1 MPVAN
6 LALSLFYHTY
16 KLEKTHHLIVVGCGC
31 MNEFASGLVN
41 LAKLLKD
48 VVQMFVGHHWPFFPT
63 VIDDILAKS
72 WQVHCELSAM
82 DTR

>member
-48 VVQMFVGHHWPFFPT
+48 VVQMFVGHH
-63 VIDDILAKS
+63 
-72 WQVHCELSAM
+72 
-82 DTR
+82 